1 MTDPEL
7 IYSVIVILCCAN
19 ILFGLLQE
27 RRKVNEYPSR
37 LLRGVFLSSAAS
49 RFMISLLDF
58 VMKDFF

>member
-19 ILFGLLQE
+19 ILFGLL
-27 RRKVNEYPSR
+27 RKIRKVN
-37 LLRGVFLSSAAS
+37 VFLSSAAS

-58 VMKDFF
+58 VMKDLF